1 MNNPDFR
8 ALCAE
13 LLSLLDNLAMRDPE
27 MDGGLL
33 RRRARAA
40 LAQLDPPLPAN
51 YIDPEHQGED
61 LELLQTF
68 YRACQAEGG
77 TADEIHLRGVR
88 AVLAARPTIQP
99 VPVSERLPGD
109 GECRPNPRT
118 GTGHWCWGFIQH
130 DPYSFSGRWRMMKR
144 EWLTDEAN
152 FWLPHHALPT
162 P

>member
-77 TADEIHLRGVR
+77 TADEIHLRGGGR
-88 AVLAARPTIQP
+88 AVLVARPTIQP
-99 VPVSERLPGD
+99 VPVSERPWEREGWLDAEGRCWMGHPGD
-109 GECRPNPRT
+109 AEFIPSWRLCRPEDAPSMTRSPP
-118 GTGHWCWGFIQH
+118 HW
-130 DPYSFSGRWRMMKR
+130 
-144 EWLTDEAN
+144 
-152 FWLPHHALPT
+152 ALPL
-162 P
+162 PC